1 MSRAVLGLLLSVL
14 VVGLQERG
22 PAEPAN
28 LRVGLPALPPSLDP
42 ASALEGPVPLVAR
55 QVFDTLLRYADG
67 GSDVEPALAVQWSVS
82 RDGLV
87 WTFRLR
93 EGVRFHD
100 GTPLTSQHVVDSLER
115 LIRPGHPNAPA
126 VNAAAPRLLRGVPGI
141 VKEIRVP
148 DARTVQIAL

>member
-1 MSRAVLGLLLSVL
+1 MFPRADRRSLAISVSAF
-14 VVGLQERG
+14 
-22 PAEPAN
+22 PFC
-28 LRVGLPALPPSLDP
+28 PPSLDP

-55 QVFDTLLRYADG
+55 QIFDTLLRYSDG

-100 GTPLTSQHVVDSLER
+100 GTPLTSQHVVMTAWAADS
-115 LIRPGHPNAPA
+115 IGTPDAPA
-126 VNAAAPRLLRGVPGI
+126 VNQPPL
-141 VKEIRVP
+141 P
-148 DARTVQIAL
+148 DCFAVYRAS